1 MLRRSGAHSTPLRSI
16 PIGDFRIGGGEPLV
30 LIAGPCVIESER
42 HAMKLAER
50 LVKIAAKA
58 KVPLIFK
65 ASYDKANRSSVRS
78 FRGPGLR
85 EGLEILGKVRAR
97 FRVPVLTDIHEPAQ
111 ARLAAEV
118 CDVLQ
123 VPGFLSRQTDLLTA
137 AGETGRVVNLKKG
150 QFLSP
155 WEMAN
160 AGEKVKSTGNNRVII
175 TERGVSFG
183 YNNLVVDMRSFPI
196 LAKTGCPVI
205 FDVTHSVQLPGG
217 QGHASGG
224 QPEFIEPLSRAGTAV
239 GVDGIFLEVHERP
252 ERALSDGAEALKE
265 LQARLDSGF
274 ERAVEVLLACKGRV
288 VVTGM
293 GKSGLIGRKI
303 AATFSSTGTPSV
315 FLHPAEALHGD
326 LGMLQAGDAVV
337 AVSYGGE
344 TEEIVALLATMKR
357 LGLPLVTLTGN
368 TRSTL
373 AQASDVV
380 LDTSV
385 REEACSLNL
394 APTASTTAAMALGD
408 ALAIALLERRGFNH
422 DDFAALHPGGRL
434 GKKLLRVRELM
445 HAGEALPSVAP
456 SAKMP
461 DVIYEMSR
469 KGLGMTTVVDAAGTL
484 AGIITDGDLRRLM
497 EKRRG
502 AVLEL
507 TAEECMSAN
516 PATITSEEFASA
528 ALRLM
533 EQRKI
538 TSVVVL
544 DGERHVAGVVHVHD
558 LWTLELF

>member
-1 MLRRSGAHSTPLRSI
+1 VSLETARRVLR
-16 PIGDFRIGGGEPLV
+16 
-30 LIAGPCVIESER
+30 IE
-42 HAMKLAER
+42 
-50 LVKIAAKA
+50 
-58 KVPLIFK
+58 
-65 ASYDKANRSSVRS
+65 
-78 FRGPGLR
+78 
-85 EGLEILGKVRAR
+85 
-97 FRVPVLTDIHEPAQ
+97 
-111 ARLAAEV
+111 
-118 CDVLQ
+118 
-123 VPGFLSRQTDLLTA
+123 
-137 AGETGRVVNLKKG
+137 
-150 QFLSP
+150 
-155 WEMAN
+155 
-160 AGEKVKSTGNNRVII
+160 
-175 TERGVSFG
+175 
-183 YNNLVVDMRSFPI
+183 
-196 LAKTGCPVI
+196 
-205 FDVTHSVQLPGG
+205 
-217 QGHASGG
+217 
-224 QPEFIEPLSRAGTAV
+224 
-239 GVDGIFLEVHERP
+239 
-252 ERALSDGAEALKE
+252 AEALQE

-326 LGMLQAGDAVV
+326 LGMLQPGDAVL

-368 TRSTL
+368 THSTL
-373 AQASDVV
+373 AQASDVA

-445 HAGEALPSVAP
+445 HAGEKLPSVLP
-456 SAKMP
+456 GVKMP

-469 KGLGMTTVVDAAGTL
+469 KGLGMTTVVDASGRL

-497 EKRRG
+497 QQRRG

-507 TAEECMSAN
+507 SAEECMTAN
-516 PATITSEEFASA
+516 PVTIAADEFASA

-544 DGERHVAGVVHVHD
+544 DGARRVAGVVHLHD